1 MQGVKSPEKNK
12 KKRVIPPSWKK
23 HFPSESS
30 LGLLI
35 LALVLLAALLW
46 YFFAHRPHTNPVK
59 PVPIV
64 SGVATTRDV
73 PIYISA
79 LGTVTPVYT
88 VTVQS
93 QINGLLMQVLFKEG
107 DLVKKGQ
114 LIAQIDPRPYE
125 ALLTQYQ
132 GDLKRDTALLEN
144 ARIDLKRYQT
154 LWREDSIS
162 QQTLATQQALVKQ
175 YEGNVET
182 DLGLIQSTKINLIY
196 CNITAPIDGRVGLRL
211 IDPGNFVQTSTASGI
226 VVITTHDPITVIFP
240 IAEDFVPQVAPQ
252 AFKGESLEVKVYNRQ
267 QNQLLATGK
276 LIALNNQI
284 DPATG
289 TVKLRAVFDN
299 KESKLFPNQFV
310 NVQILVNTLTKATL
324 VPTSAIQH
332 TTTEDFV
339 YLVNADHTV
348 TTVPVVMGP
357 ASGDDTV
364 ISHGLAPG
372 QHVVI
377 EGANKLMNG
386 SKIIVQEHY
395 PSKKTKPHSVS

>member
-23 HFPSESS
+23 HFHSESS

-114 LIAQIDPRPYE
+114 LIAQIDQRPYE

-211 IDPGNFVQTSTASGI
+211 IDPGNFVQTSTTSGI

-348 TTVPVVMGP
+348 TTAPVVMGP